1 VNSIL
6 INFFIGIGLTEFYA
20 GVAGKAVLISAVIL
34 LSFIVDLIAKKV
46 LLSVITR
53 VVHKTKTKWDDILV
67 ERGLFNRLARIAPVL
82 VLYYAVPIVFP
93 GTDTA
98 IALVQRIIL
107 SYMIAVVLMMLS
119 SLLSAVNE
127 IYSTYS
133 ISKNRPIKGYLQIV
147 RVFISIFGII
157 LIVTT
162 ILDKS
167 ALGLL
172 SGIGAL
178 SAVIMLV
185 FKDSILGLVAAIQLS
200 GNDMI
205 RIGDWIT
212 VPAYGADGDVIDI
225 KLQTVTIQNFDKTI
239 VSVPIYSLI
248 SSSFKNWRGM
258 SDSDGRR
265 IKRSLSIDMNS
276 IKFCSPEMIERFM
289 KIDILGVYINRKQQ
303 EIDEDNIN
311 IRANTSELI
320 NGRRMTNLG
329 VFRAYIEAYLHRHP
343 KINDNMT
350 FLVRQLQPTDKGISL
365 ELYVFSS
372 DQNWAGYESIQAD
385 IFDHLLASISFFDL
399 AVYQALS
406 GLDLRQGINNNQGV
420 SIS

>member
-1 VNSIL
+1 VNNIL
-6 INFFIGIGLTEFYA
+6 INFLTDIGLTEFYA
-20 GVAGKAVLISAVIL
+20 SVANKAILIVAAVLIS
-34 LSFIVDLIAKKV
+34 FIVGLIAKKV
-46 LLSVITR
+46 LLSVLTR
-53 VVHKTKTKWDDILV
+53 VVQKTRTKWDDILV
-67 ERGLFNRLARIAPVL
+67 ERGLFTRLAHIAPVL
-82 VLYYAVPIVFP
+82 ILYFAVPLIFP
-93 GTDTA
+93 TVDAA
-98 IALVQRIIL
+98 IALIQRIIL
-107 SYMIAVVLMMLS
+107 AYMIAVVLMVLS
-119 SLLSAVNE
+119 SFLSAVNA
-127 IYSTYS
+127 IYSTYE

-147 RVFISIFGII
+147 RVFISIIGIVLVI
-157 LIVTT
+157 TT

-178 SAVIMLV
+178 SAVIMLI

-200 GNDMI
+200 GNDLV

-212 VPAYGADGDVIDI
+212 VPAHGADGDVIDI

-239 VSVPIYSLI
+239 VSVPIYSLV

-276 IKFCSPEMIERFM
+276 IKFCSPEMIERFR
-289 KIDILGVYINRKQQ
+289 KIDILGEYIAAKQQ

-311 IRANTSELI
+311 KKANTSELI

-329 VFRAYIEAYLHRHP
+329 VFRAYIEAYLRIHP
-343 KINDNMT
+343 KINNNMT

-365 ELYVFSS
+365 EIYVFSS
-372 DQNWAGYESIQAD
+372 DQNWVGYESIQAD
-385 IFDHLLASISFFDL
+385 IFDHLLSSISFFDL

-406 GLDLRQGINNNQGV
+406 GLDIRQGNNK
-420 SIS
+420 SITML

>member
-1 VNSIL
+1 MD
-6 INFFIGIGLTEFYA
+6 IGLTEFYA

-34 LSFIVDLIAKKV
+34 LSFIVDLIAKRI

-67 ERGLFNRLARIAPVL
+67 ERGLFNRFARIAPVL

-107 SYMIAVVLMMLS
+107 SYMIAVILMMLS

-127 IYSTYS
+127 IYSTYN

-276 IKFCSPEMIERFM
+276 IKFCSTEMIERFM
-289 KIDILGVYINRKQQ
+289 KIDILGEYITGKQK

-311 IRANTSELI
+311 IKANTSELI

-329 VFRAYIEAYLHRHP
+329 VFRAYIEAYLRMHP
-343 KINDNMT
+343 KINNEMT

-365 ELYVFSS
+365 EIYVFSS
-372 DQNWAGYESIQAD
+372 DQNWVGYESIQAD
-385 IFDHLLASISFFDL
+385 IFDHLLASVSFFDL

-406 GLDLRQGINNNQGV
+406 GLDIRQKINNYKDNSQP
-420 SIS
+420 